1 MRLKGGFARFWIIQ
15 LHFLDDLDTFQIVWK
30 LSRSNR
36 HSFRSSKFSLDYPD
50 TFLNYPDTFRIVRK
64 LSRSPRHISRSSG
77 LFLDYLDTFSR
88 LSGHCLER
96 RETFQI
102 IHTLFRLS
110 GHIFQINRTLL
121 GSSGNY
127 QDYLDTLLDHPEVFF
142 RLSGNFPVHPDT
154 LHFIW
159 IFCIAKYPEILQP
172 IMNLSQ
178 KLCWICKNFPVSIA
192 DALTGFL

>member
-1 MRLKGGFARFWIIQ
+1 MASIFKFATNAHKWWFCKI
-15 LHFLDDLDTFQIVWK
+15 
-30 LSRSNR
+30 SRSYR
-36 HSFRSSKFSLDYPD
+36 HSSRSSKPSLDYPD
-50 TFLNYPDTFRIVRK
+50 TFLNYLDTFRIVRK

-88 LSGHCLER
+88 LSGHCLDR
-96 RETFQI
+96 TETFQI

-110 GHIFQINRTLL
+110 GHFQDHPETFKIIQTHFQIIQTLFRLSRYIFQIIRTL
-121 GSSGNY
+121 
-127 QDYLDTLLDHPEVFF
+127 F

-154 LHFIW
+154 LHIIW

-178 KLCWICKNFPVSIA
+178 KLSGFAKTFRS
-192 DALTGFL
+192 ALLTR